1 VRNKKMLH
9 SDTRY
14 PGWVQ
19 GWGVVEGN
27 SPDWKL
33 AGVFETLQEARTAA
47 TAAGPTYEVRWGSYD
62 DSSKEFVSGDSL

>member
-1 VRNKKMLH
+1 MLH

-47 TAAGPTYEVRWGSYD
+47 TEAGPTYEVRWGSYD
-62 DSSKEFVSGDSL
+62 DSSKEFVLSLIHI

>member
-1 VRNKKMLH
+1 MLH
-9 SDTRY
+9 SDSRY

-27 SPDWKL
+27 ASSWKL

-47 TAAGPTYEVRWGSYD
+47 AHAGPGHDVRWGSYD
-62 DSSKEFVSGDSL
+62 QRDKEVVSGNSRR